1 MKYLLIAVLFLS
13 GCSTVTPV
21 KRTFPSVPESM
32 LVRCPELKEITPNT
46 TKLSE
51 VITVV
56 TENYGAYQEC
66 AITTE
71 SWIEWYST
79 QKKIFNE
86 VK

>member
-1 MKYLLIAVLFLS
+1 MKYLLIATLFLA

-21 KRTFPSVPESM
+21 KRTFPAVPEKL
-32 LVRCPELKEITPNT
+32 LVSCPELKEVDPKT

-51 VITVV
+51 VVTVV

-71 SWIEWYST
+71 SWIDWYST
-79 QKKIFNE
+79 QKKIFEE

>member
-1 MKYLLIAVLFLS
+1 MKYLLILAVFLT

-21 KRTFPSVPESM
+21 KRNFPSVPASM
-32 LVRCPELKEITPNT
+32 LVSCPDLKEVDQKS

-51 VITVV
+51 VVLVV

-71 SWIEWYST
+71 SWIDWYHT
-79 QKKIFNE
+79 QKKIFEE